1 MTGEIYLGQS
11 VESLE
16 ITPRFAA
23 YTGVSVKADSNSEP
37 FTAGDATGRVLEV
50 TCMYASQTVADNILS
65 QIEGYS
71 YQPFSAGGALV
82 EPAAEIGDAVTV
94 GSVYGGLF
102 SQNTNLGH
110 LSNSDI
116 SSPTDE
122 ELAHEFGYIGEDGK
136 YATYASL
143 ANGTASINGAGL
155 QNGSVTGGKVA
166 GRTLHDT
173 NVAYNTLGSGE
184 LSGGVTTMLDNG
196 QYAFDGVHGAHSG
209 LSIEEGVILEADTI
223 SAQSTLL
230 FWGNYVR
237 VALPANLPSSAHV
250 LYY

>member
-16 ITPRFAA
+16 VTPRFEA
-23 YTGVSVKADSNSEP
+23 YTGVSVKADSNSTA
-37 FTAGDATGRVLEV
+37 FTAGDASGRVLEV
-50 TCMYASQTVADNILS
+50 TCMYASQAVADNILS

-94 GSVYGGLF
+94 GSIYGGLF

-110 LSNSDI
+110 LASSDI
-116 SSPTDE
+116 ASPTDE

-166 GRTLHDT
+166 NRTLRDS
-173 NVAYNTLGSGE
+173 NVAYNTLGTGEFGSGVNASLGYADYSQSAFRGYE
-184 LSGGVTTMLDNG
+184 QVPWLKAANFSLNGSGFHKEIVTDVNHVDHYCWV
-196 QYAFDGVHGAHSG
+196 YA
-209 LSIEEGVILEADTI
+209 
-223 SAQSTLL
+223 
-230 FWGNYVR
+230 WG
-237 VALPANLPSSAHV
+237 
-250 LYY
+250 